1 MFIKIRLLFPLP
13 SIMPGTKRS
22 LMMAFGIIV
31 AGIGGSTA
39 RRGDPHGAIRTLD
52 IATPINGAIAVVIL
66 TMVVDRITQSAA
78 RFWEQ
83 NGRGGS
89 TSGRDTVMKA

>member
-1 MFIKIRLLFPLP
+1 MVPAKMFIKIRLLFPLP

-39 RRGDPHGAIRTLD
+39 RRGDPRRDQDTRHRHS
-52 IATPINGAIAVVIL
+52 NQWS
-66 TMVVDRITQSAA
+66 DRC
-78 RFWEQ
+78 
-83 NGRGGS
+83 
-89 TSGRDTVMKA
+89 RDTDYGG